1 MVGLMGAQFSK
12 PLVANKVTHL
22 ICYKFEGLIHL
33 CYWYLQ
39 SRAGWDPL
47 HFSKEMEEY
56 ICDRERHTKEFGKF
70 HVYWKHIWWDPPIS
84 HVSIS
89 LQMEPS
95 ISFEQWRGS

>member
-70 HVYWKHIWWDPPIS
+70 HV
-84 HVSIS
+84 
-89 LQMEPS
+89 
-95 ISFEQWRGS
+95 